1 MPRSRKLI
9 VLAVCLALFT
19 SHMASAAPGEVKAEK
34 TDSEKSAESTADE
47 GKDELLKVAESG
59 LPPRIVKQVNHVN
72 EDNSYTVGH
81 AAEDGTFKIETRTAD
96 GHIRGMFAYLD
107 AAGALKRFVYSTR
120 PEDAALI
127 LPSAP
132 TTTTNLLH
140 VADSAGGGGGQE
152 GRKAPA
158 VRRQLRYRRPQGSE
172 SPEDP
177 SPVLSM
183 LLRRSRQGPR
193 TDADELLRIQ
203 QQQYLYQGDSGDVY
217 GSGYHVADAQLR
229 QQLRGRVQN
238 AVLRQLTPPQLA
250 ELQQYVTPE
259 ARRAL
264 NPSLRALMSPVLDYL
279 SGREELYDPY
289 LFYPGQQVQYP
300 VMQRQQVAGYGQP
313 GLYDDLRYALLQR
326 VMLAARLLGVD
337 GSLGLGRYGGYD
349 NDQYSDRLLGRF
361 YTQPDPRLAYNLRS
375 LPYQQALQI
384 ARETHERQ
392 LAAYQASIAAQG
404 GAVRA
409 VYPRGEV
416 DPTPFVIHTP
426 ETTPGAAEYEYSTVT
441 PASVVRA
448 TSARPS
454 NIQRVRNVQV
464 IPGAAPSPSTT
475 ASSRGY

>member
-1 MPRSRKLI
+1 MYMHENCITSCTNKAIRGPDGRLPRTKRLWTWCSACGVVRWCKNNDNSINMPLSRKLT
-9 VLAVCLALFT
+9 VLAVCLAIFT

-47 GKDELLKVAESG
+47 GKEELLKVAESG

-81 AAEDGTFKIETRTAD
+81 AAED
-96 GHIRGMFAYLD
+96 
-107 AAGALKRFVYSTR
+107 
-120 PEDAALI
+120 
-127 LPSAP
+127 
-132 TTTTNLLH
+132 
-140 VADSAGGGGGQE
+140 DSAGGGGGQE

-193 TDADELLRIQ
+193 TDADELLRIQQ

-300 VMQRQQVAGYGQP
+300 VTQRQQVAGYGQP

-337 GSLGLGRYGGYD
+337 GSLGLGRYSGYD
-349 NDQYSDRLLGRF
+349 NDQYSDRLIGRF

-404 GAVRA
+404 GAVRS

-426 ETTPGAAEYEYSTVT
+426 EQTTPGAAEYEYSTVT

-464 IPGAAPSPSTT
+464 IPGASPSTT